1 MLLIGYSW
9 IDVVLWTLYVSLII
23 IVVVI
28 VYRKILGHLA
38 KDEIKKEDYC
48 ELNNLDYEPASG
60 ELTFYFTSAKKKE
73 VRLLILDSEMN
84 DLKEIYKK
92 ECSVGGNIVRY
103 DSTTLSNGEYFYC
116 LKTDNQKTM
125 KKMTIKN

>member
-1 MLLIGYSW
+1 M
-9 IDVVLWTLYVSLII
+9 
-23 IVVVI
+23 
-28 VYRKILGHLA
+28 
-38 KDEIKKEDYC
+38 
-48 ELNNLDYEPASG
+48 DYEPASG
-60 ELTFYFTSAKKKE
+60 ELTFYYTSAKKKE